1 MVFPEPVGPVTK
13 IIPLGFF
20 KLSSSCFKDLH
31 FPPIRIGMPDYP
43 TPSSRGYLKSH
54 YPDKIKIIDAASK
67 FFNILRKNRKKV
79 LKEILKET
87 ENIPKDIPHPSFKGP
102 F

>member
-1 MVFPEPVGPVTK
+1 MLVKEKHLTSIWYEK
-13 IIPLGFF
+13 IQ
-20 KLSSSCFKDLH
+20 
-31 FPPIRIGMPDYP
+31 
-43 TPSSRGYLKSH
+43 
-54 YPDKIKIIDAASK
+54 DKIKIIDAASK